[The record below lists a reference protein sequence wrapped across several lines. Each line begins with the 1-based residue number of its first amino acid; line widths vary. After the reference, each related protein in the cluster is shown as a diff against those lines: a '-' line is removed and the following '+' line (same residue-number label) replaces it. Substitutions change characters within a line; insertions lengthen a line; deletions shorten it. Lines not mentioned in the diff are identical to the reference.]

1 MTNAEIQSYLREVQL
16 MSFAQTYS
24 LPLRTLTR
32 MRGGATNIR
41 PTTVAQVVA
50 CIHED
55 KRREQVYAE
64 ADRMAE
70 FCDFPNG
77 R

>member
-1 MTNAEIQSYLREVQL
+1 MARHLIYIDGMTNTEIQSYLRAVQL

-55 KRREQVYAE
+55 KRRESLAQQVA
-64 ADRMAE
+64 A
-70 FCDFPNG
+70 
-77 R
+77 